1 MLFKDMLLID
11 CCIIELVEILMKMY
25 YGMLIFSNF
34 SLALITQ
41 IYILYILTSFFM
53 AKFTVLSKHG

>member
-11 CCIIELVEILMKMY
+11 CCIIDLVEIVMKMY
-25 YGMLIFSNF
+25 FGMLNFGNF

-41 IYILYILTSFFM
+41 IYILHF
-53 AKFTVLSKHG
+53 HGRINIVNSGL